1 MLPQRFR
8 LRRLR
13 RSGRAA
19 ERSRNA
25 PGSAAWVAPFT
36 FFTQKP
42 AKHTRAQTVLD
53 SLTVGVCTVR
63 KPKALTACSYETVPL
78 G

>member
-1 MLPQRFR
+1 MDWTGMLPQRFR
-8 LRRLR
+8 LRRSR
-13 RSGRAA
+13 RSGRAAA

-63 KPKALTACSYETVPL
+63 KRRR
-78 G
+78 